1 MKMPCTAEQDE
12 EEGHMYTF
20 RSQVRYSELDA
31 DGKLSIASIVDYFQD
46 CSTFQSEELGV
57 GIEYL
62 NRAGML
68 WVMSYWQIVIDR
80 YPKLCE
86 RITIGT
92 FPYEFKGFLG
102 YRNFFIADEAGEKIV
117 RANSIWTLMDMKAG
131 RPARHTK
138 EMVDAYRLEEKLDM
152 NYEPRK
158 IRFDREGEKHPV
170 IFVGKQHLDSNHHVN
185 NGQYIHMAQDYLPE
199 GFEIGQMRAEY
210 KKSALLNDCIVPEA
224 FVEEDRVGVSLCS
237 EEGEP
242 YAIVEF
248 RRKARGWACG

>member
-1 MKMPCTAEQDE
+1 MKMLCTAEQDE

-20 RSQVRYSELDA
+20 QSQVRYSELDA

-62 NRAGML
+62 NRTGML

-131 RPARHTK
+131 RPARPTK

-185 NGQYIHMAQDYLPE
+185 SGQYIGGL
-199 GFEIGQMRAEY
+199 
-210 KKSALLNDCIVPEA
+210 
-224 FVEEDRVGVSLCS
+224 
-237 EEGEP
+237 
-242 YAIVEF
+242 
-248 RRKARGWACG
+248 